1 MSLTLT
7 ARRQTESP
15 RLMKPTLN
23 KIFLIFEADM
33 ELTLSYDLKGFSYKD
48 FDSFVRQRFQVN
60 IDSVLRYTQDFE
72 EVVPS
77 ADVLSRGK
85 LYITELNKTKEKAA
99 GVSHT
104 GTHTDHYYIYAAG
117 IIAACAFALAPK
129 SVTHSG
135 GSKLFEFLDAV
146 TIWLGLPSSGVS
158 NTEWRTMYIEA
169 FVAFMCRAITELVI
183 RRGCNP
189 ENQFK
194 VKSVLRRFSIDS
206 VFAGLAAAIAIF
218 VRKFALQN
226 LR

>member
-1 MSLTLT
+1 ML
-7 ARRQTESP
+7 A
-15 RLMKPTLN
+15 
-23 KIFLIFEADM
+23 
-33 ELTLSYDLKGFSYKD
+33 
-48 FDSFVRQRFQVN
+48 N
-60 IDSVLRYTQDFE
+60 I

-77 ADVLSRGK
+77 ADILGRGK

-99 GVSHT
+99 GQSHR

-117 IIAACAFALAPK
+117 IVAAFAFALAPK

-169 FVAFMCRAITELVI
+169 FVAFMCRAITELVV